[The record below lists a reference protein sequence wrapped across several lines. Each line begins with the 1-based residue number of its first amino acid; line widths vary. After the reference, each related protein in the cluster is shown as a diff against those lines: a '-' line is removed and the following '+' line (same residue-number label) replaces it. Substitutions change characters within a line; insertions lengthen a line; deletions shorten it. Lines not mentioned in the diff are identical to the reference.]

1 MTTNDPWRNARRNQA
16 QHPAKVELTGAR
28 QQNDYSSTPRNPLRQ
43 EQPSRELRLFGI
55 NACLAV
61 FAHRP
66 QAIRKIYITEGLIPR
81 FRSVLFLCAEQR
93 IGYRVVEHND
103 LVKLTHSE
111 HHEGVCFEVL
121 NRQTVSLDDLL
132 QTLAEKSRS
141 WLVWLDGVGNPHN
154 FGAILRSAAHFGCD
168 GLIMP
173 NDSKLTLSGAACRV
187 AEGGAESIPLAHI
200 NNTSKA
206 LVQLKQ
212 SGYLTVASVIRSGDN
227 LFNTELPPKIVLLVG
242 AESNGMSEN
251 LISACDLRLSIPG
264 NGAVESLN
272 VSAAFA
278 VFAAQIA
285 FMRR

>member
-16 QHPAKVELTGAR
+16 QHPAKVELTGAT
-28 QQNDYSSTPRNPLRQ
+28 QQSAASTPRNSLRQ
-43 EQPSRELRLFGI
+43 DQRSRELRLFGI

-66 QAIRKIYITEGLIPR
+66 QAIRKVYVSEALIPR
-81 FRSVLFLCAEQR
+81 FRSVLSWCAEQR
-93 IGYRVVEHND
+93 MGYRVVGHND
-103 LVKLTHSE
+103 LVKLTQSE

-121 NRQTVSLDDLL
+121 NRETLSLDDLL
-132 QTLAEKSRS
+132 QTLSEKSRS

-187 AEGGAESIPLAHI
+187 AEGGAESVPFAHI
-200 NNTSKA
+200 SDASKA
-206 LVQLKQ
+206 LAQLKQ
-212 SGYLTVASVIRSGDN
+212 NGYLTIASVIREGDN
-227 LFNTELPPKIVLLVG
+227 LFKTQLPPKVVLLVG
-242 AESNGMSEN
+242 AESSGMSMN
-251 LISACDLRLSIPG
+251 LIAACDRRLAIPG
-264 NGAVESLN
+264 SGAVESLN

-285 FMRR
+285 FMQT